1 MGDVIDIKEG
11 KRIRKLRMRN
21 GDDGDGDSRDTSI
34 RDTSISIHMAW
45 PNTARGI
52 AGALVYFACPVAIIV
67 LSVWL
72 VSKVEALLQRL
83 RR

>member
-21 GDDGDGDSRDTSI
+21 GDDGDGDS